1 MKKLL
6 SIKYSATV
14 FNISFLVLRLV
25 LGISMCVNY
34 GYDKLVHF
42 ADKKDSF
49 VNLFG
54 IGSTTTLVL
63 VVFAEF
69 FCSIFVTIGLF
80 TRFTVLAL
88 VIEMGYAFFISSNG
102 HLFSSGEMPALYL
115 SGFFAILLCGPGRVS
130 VDGMINK

>member
-6 SIKYSATV
+6 SIKYSAAV
-14 FNISFLVLRLV
+14 FNISFLFLRLV
-25 LGISMCVNY
+25 LGVSMCVNY

-54 IGSTTTLVL
+54 LGSTTTLVL

-69 FCSIFVTIGLF
+69 FCSIFVTLGLF
-80 TRFTVLAL
+80 TRFTVLPL
-88 VIEMGYAFFISSNG
+88 VISLGYAFFISHKG
-102 HLFSSGEMPALYL
+102 HLFGSGELAAVYL

-130 VDGMINK
+130 IDGMINK